1 MKHGNRFSTM
11 IVNYWHTL
19 MRHCPISQHN
29 KLSDHPEAVWKIKT
43 PHTKATII
51 MFDIVFILLFG
62 RLQPHK
68 TADSSD
74 TPVTFGS
81 SAAGSALIYLCIRT
95 HRDNHPLWVDFRSH
109 WQPPP
114 HSVSNNLHVR
124 LSGFVFQ
131 NVAYRIRPEIPSDD
145 LLGTG
150 HSFRFNLKPPV
161 RKIVLFNGFIH
172 LLILRKNNRL
182 NACPSFF
189 RRPFIIRTHQHCGCF
204 EYLHNML

>member
-43 PHTKATII
+43 SYAKAAII

-81 SAAGSALIYLCIRT
+81 SAAGSALIYLCIRIGT
-95 HRDNHPLWVDFRSH
+95 IILYGSISEAIDSLPLILFQTICMFGCLVLYFKMLRTASDPKYRQMIYWV
-109 WQPPP
+109 
-114 HSVSNNLHVR
+114 L
-124 LSGFVFQ
+124 G
-131 NVAYRIRPEIPSDD
+131 I
-145 LLGTG
+145 LLG
-150 HSFRFNLKPPV
+150 
-161 RKIVLFNGFIH
+161 
-172 LLILRKNNRL
+172 LILSLLSVKL
-182 NACPSFF
+182 FYLMALFIYSFF
-189 RRPFIIRTHQHCGCF
+189 GRTIGWMPAPLF
-204 EYLHNML
+204 SDGLLL

>member
-1 MKHGNRFSTM
+1 
-11 IVNYWHTL
+11 
-19 MRHCPISQHN
+19 
-29 KLSDHPEAVWKIKT
+29 
-43 PHTKATII
+43 

-68 TADSSD
+68 TPDSSD
-74 TPVTFGS
+74 TPVPFGH
-81 SAAGSALIYLCIRT
+81 SAAGSALIYLCIR
-95 HRDNHPLWVDFRSH
+95 RDNHPSWFDFRSH

-131 NVAYRIRPEIPSDD
+131 NVTYRIQPETPADD

-150 HSFRFNLKPPV
+150 HSFGFDLKPPI
-161 RKIVLFNGFIH
+161 RKFVLFNGFIH
-172 LLILRKNNRL
+172 FLILRKHNKL

-189 RRPFIIRTHQHCGCF
+189 RRPFIKRTHPPCGCF

>member
-1 MKHGNRFSTM
+1 M

-29 KLSDHPEAVWKIKT
+29 KLSDHPDAVWKIKT

-81 SAAGSALIYLCIRT
+81 SAAGSALIYLCIRIGT
-95 HRDNHPLWVDFRSH
+95 IILYGSISEAINSLPLILFQTICMFGCLVLYFKMLRTASDPKYRHMIYWV
-109 WQPPP
+109 
-114 HSVSNNLHVR
+114 L
-124 LSGFVFQ
+124 G
-131 NVAYRIRPEIPSDD
+131 I
-145 LLGTG
+145 LLG
-150 HSFRFNLKPPV
+150 
-161 RKIVLFNGFIH
+161 
-172 LLILRKNNRL
+172 LILSLLSVKLFYLMALFIYSFFGRTIGWMPAPL
-182 NACPSFF
+182 FF

>member
-1 MKHGNRFSTM
+1 
-11 IVNYWHTL
+11 
-19 MRHCPISQHN
+19 
-29 KLSDHPEAVWKIKT
+29 
-43 PHTKATII
+43 

-68 TADSSD
+68 TPDSSD
-74 TPVTFGS
+74 TPVPFGH
-81 SAAGSALIYLCIRT
+81 SAAGSALIYLCIRIGT
-95 HRDNHPLWVDFRSH
+95 IIVHDSISGAINSL
-109 WQPPP
+109 PP

-131 NVAYRIRPEIPSDD
+131 NVTYRIQPETPADD

-150 HSFRFNLKPPV
+150 HSFGFDLKPPI
-161 RKIVLFNGFIH
+161 RKFVLFNGFIH
-172 LLILRKNNRL
+172 FLILRKHNKL